1 MTGKDKF
8 SPDEWQVLAKAGML
22 IGQSIIISDKPRRA
36 RKEQRVLR
44 KAFGRA
50 AQNYPGNELIAA
62 VLPDAELQA
71 KPRINAKALFQQKE
85 ILIEGFM
92 EEIGQAGRTLAKAEE
107 KEAREFKL
115 WLLNVGETTALAV
128 RDEELANIG
137 LPGDEISKTEKK
149 ILKRAAKEL
158 MLVPYSVDMNPI
170 HTKRPGWFSRG
181 ARKKERK

>member
-1 MTGKDKF
+1 MTDKDKF
-8 SPDEWQVLAKAGML
+8 SPEEWQVLAKAGVL

-36 RKEQRVLR
+36 RKEQRVMR

-50 AQNYPGNELIAA
+50 AANYPGNELIAL
-62 VLPDAELQA
+62 VLPDAELEA
-71 KPRINAKALFQQKE
+71 KPKINAKTLFHQKE

-92 EEIGQAGRTLAKAEE
+92 QELNQVGRILAKAEE

-115 WLLNVGETTALAV
+115 WLLNVGEITALAV

-158 MLVPYSVDMNPI
+158 QLVPYVINMNPI
-170 HTKRPGWFSRG
+170 HSKKRI
-181 ARKKERK
+181 